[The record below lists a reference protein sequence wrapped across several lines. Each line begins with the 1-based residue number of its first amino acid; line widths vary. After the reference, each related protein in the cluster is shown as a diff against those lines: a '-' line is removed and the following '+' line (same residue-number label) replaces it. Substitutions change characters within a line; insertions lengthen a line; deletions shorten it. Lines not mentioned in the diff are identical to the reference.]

1 MQLIQPLRI
10 NPILAMLFLSVTAS
24 SLWLLTTSFY
34 LLAVVPVLALW
45 LLFILGRRPEL
56 GFYIIIF
63 MVPLDVFR
71 EMMGS
76 GSTFLSISKI
86 IGIYLIGIYLFY
98 LLLNRLNLKQLQT
111 NLWPSIFFLAIG
123 IILSVFFSMYP
134 LISMEEFKQ
143 FVTAVIIFTMTLLIS
158 SEDAFFKKI
167 PYVIIAGIG
176 VSVAF
181 EVAGFF
187 FDIPL
192 FFMASEIKRGLGAMQ
207 NPNHLAAM
215 IIFSIP
221 FIIHKISQTKR
232 QSVRLLGI
240 SFILLLITGL
250 ILTYSRS
257 AFIVALLLGIML
269 IWEYKRYFKA
279 KIVGFIIIGTLLLS
293 SIGLLLIPS
302 SYWERQRSLSIHDS
316 SVSSRFSY
324 IIVGWEAFKKSPV
337 VGTGLGTFA
346 TIYADSEYAFS
357 QSYRKTREQT
367 MRAAHN
373 SYLELLVC
381 TGLTGFIPFLCMIWI
396 TISNF
401 RRASAICLEKG
412 LSNEAAMINA
422 YKIGFYTILIFFFFL
437 SSPYLKYFW
446 LCAGL
451 SFFALQSAKKL
462 NPSSAIAT

>member
-10 NPILAMLFLSVTAS
+10 NPILAMLFLLVTAS

-63 MVPLDVFR
+63 MVPLDIFR
-71 EMMGS
+71 EMIG
-76 GSTFLSISKI
+76 GGLAFISISKI

-98 LLLNRLNLKQLQT
+98 LGLKRLKKEQLQT
-111 NLWPSIFFLAIG
+111 NLWPAIFFMSLG
-123 IILSVFFSMYP
+123 VILSVLLSSYP
-134 LISMEEFKQ
+134 LISLEELKQ
-143 FVTAVIIFTMTLLIS
+143 FITAIIIFTMTLLIS
-158 SEDAFFKKI
+158 SDDAFFKKI

-192 FFMASEIKRGLGAMQ
+192 FFMTSEIKRGLGAMQ

-257 AFIVALLLGIML
+257 GFIVALLLGIML

-279 KIVGFIIIGTLLLS
+279 KIIGFIIIGTLLLS

-324 IIVGWEAFKKSPV
+324 IIVGWEAFKKSPI

-422 YKIGFYTILIFFFFL
+422 YKIGFYTILIFFFFI

-462 NPSSAIAT
+462 NPSIITT